1 VISAPVVLR
10 MRSGPV
16 KVPPTTEGGREMT
29 EKEDLWRRAGH
40 YGIDSHYGK
49 DVAWDMEHGH

>member
-1 VISAPVVLR
+1 